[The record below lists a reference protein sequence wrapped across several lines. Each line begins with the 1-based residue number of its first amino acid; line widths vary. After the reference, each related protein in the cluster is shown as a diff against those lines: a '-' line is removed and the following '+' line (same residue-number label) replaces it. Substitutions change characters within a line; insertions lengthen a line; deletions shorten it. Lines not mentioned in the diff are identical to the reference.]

1 MSPRARPGACQ
12 DGPVPFALL
21 ALLMPTL
28 VTAAPEPPL
37 VGYEETLVSW
47 GLAQHGRAPEPAPEG
62 KRLEAILIAAEDV
75 VAESD
80 PYPNFLNIF
89 HARTRESVI
98 RREVLL
104 EPGQPYSAALVQETV
119 RNLRK
124 LGIFAVV
131 RVVAVQ
137 GESPGGVALLII
149 TKDIWSLRLNQTFEV
164 VGSFISYLKLQ
175 GTEANFLGL
184 NQRLAADFILRPD
197 TFSFGQSYIN
207 RRVGGSR
214 WYFGES
220 AALIVGRESGRPE
233 GSRGSVAIQRPLYSL
248 STPWGLSTS
257 ASWNVAT
264 TRVYRGTEV
273 WQLPYPD
280 GDPVPYIYKTREVS
294 GDAQYTRSYG
304 ERYKMNVSGGVA
316 AYHRDYGAP
325 AEAPL
330 DAGQRAWLRDNLLPR
345 SEDAAYGLLSLSAF
359 EARYQVMRDVDSY
372 ALSEDYQLGHSVFAS
387 VRYAPPV
394 FSSAAHYAELGVAAR
409 YRWLW
414 RDALTTVAA
423 ATAIRRALG
432 EGGRWTHRRWATE
445 VQQVSPRVL
454 GGRFVARGVLDVNID
469 DLFDRVTL
477 LGGGNGLRGASP
489 DAYSGKRMLL
499 VNLEYRTV
507 PFVFQ
512 TLHLGGVVFYDAGSA
527 FDRRPKVVHSVGLG
541 VRFLFPQFNLYP
553 FRLDFGYVLNDT
565 MPSVGQRFTFSGGQ
579 ITDYRPGF
587 LDSPLR

>member
-1 MSPRARPGACQ
+1 MPL
-12 DGPVPFALL
+12 ALL
-21 ALLMPTL
+21 ALLITPL
-28 VTAAPEPPL
+28 VTATPDTPAQG
-37 VGYEETLVSW
+37 GYEEALVAW
-47 GLAQHGRAPEPAPEG
+47 GLAQHGRVLEPEPEG
-62 KRLEAILIAAEDV
+62 KRLEAILVAAEDV

-89 HARTRESVI
+89 HARTREQII

-104 EPGQPYSAALVQETV
+104 EPGQPYSAALAQETS

-131 RVVAVQ
+131 RVVPVR
-137 GESPGGVALLII
+137 GESPDGVAMLII
-149 TKDIWSLRLNQTFEV
+149 TKDLWSLRLNQTFEV
-164 VGSFISYLKLQ
+164 VGSFVSYLKLQ

-197 TFSFGQSYIN
+197 TLSFGQTYIN

-214 WYFGES
+214 WYAGET
-220 AALIVGRESGRPE
+220 AAIILGRESGKPE

-248 STPWGLSTS
+248 STPWGISTS
-257 ASWNVAT
+257 AAWNVAT

-304 ERYKMNVSGGVA
+304 EHHKVNVSGGVA
-316 AYHRDYGAP
+316 AYHRSYAAP
-325 AEAPL
+325 EEAPL
-330 DAGQRAWLRDNLLPR
+330 DEAQRAWLRDHHLPR
-345 SEDAAYGLLSLSAF
+345 SEDAAYALLSLSAF

-372 ALSEDYQLGHSVFAS
+372 ALSEDYQLGHSVFAGA
-387 VRYAPPV
+387 RYAPPV
-394 FSSAAHYAELGVAAR
+394 FSSAAHYVELGVAAR

-414 RDALTTVAA
+414 SDALTTVAA
-423 ATAIRRALG
+423 AAAIRRALG
-432 EGGRWTHRRWATE
+432 EDGGWTNRRWAVE
-445 VQQVSPRVL
+445 VQQASPRVL

-469 DLFDRVTL
+469 DLFDRVSL
-477 LGGGNGLRGASP
+477 LGGGNGLRGAKP
-489 DAYSGKRMLL
+489 DAYSGKRMML

-512 TLHLGGVVFYDAGSA
+512 TLHLGGVLFYDAGSA
-527 FDRRPKVVHSVGLG
+527 FDRRPDVVHSVGVG
-541 VRFLFPQFNLYP
+541 IRFLFPQFNLYP
-553 FRLDFGYVLNDT
+553 FRVDFGYVLNDT